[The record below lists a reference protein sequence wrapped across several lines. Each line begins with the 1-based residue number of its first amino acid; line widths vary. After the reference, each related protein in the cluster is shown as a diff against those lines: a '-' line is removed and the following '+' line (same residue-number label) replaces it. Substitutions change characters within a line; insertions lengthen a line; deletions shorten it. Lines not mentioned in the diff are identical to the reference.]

1 MSDEREMVD
10 LSVKNETTATPTRL
24 EMQLENSIAF
34 LSLWSLIPVIKL
46 LDAFPERPT
55 LNVARAKG
63 ASLSQNG
70 NHRPN

>member
-1 MSDEREMVD
+1 MSDESEMVD

-34 LSLWSLIPVIKL
+34 LSLWSLILVMKF
-46 LDAFPERPT
+46 LDAFPERRT

-63 ASLSQNG
+63 AFRSQNG
-70 NHRPN
+70 NHGAN